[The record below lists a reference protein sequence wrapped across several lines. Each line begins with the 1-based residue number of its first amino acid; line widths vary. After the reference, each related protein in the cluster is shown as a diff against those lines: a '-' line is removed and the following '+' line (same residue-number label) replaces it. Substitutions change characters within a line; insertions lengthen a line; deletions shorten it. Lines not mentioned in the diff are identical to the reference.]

1 MQIKTDD
8 PVYLRTLVCCF
19 FCQKGSEYLFLNI
32 FFGCFLMLIIAKCDY
47 HFEKTANLII
57 LLIMKWQNK
66 HQNYLSLKEGNV
78 LFNDALNTFNL

>member
-1 MQIKTDD
+1 MTQFIFVLWFVVFSVKK
-8 PVYLRTLVCCF
+8 VVNIF
-19 FCQKGSEYLFLNI
+19 FLNI

-66 HQNYLSLKEGNV
+66 HQSYLSLKEGNV